1 MGLNFQIIE
10 VFMTRQNKAIIEI
23 KSLIEDLQEMLV
35 SEHSLSNNN
44 LQLVILRLC
53 EISNLIE

>member
-1 MGLNFQIIE
+1 
-10 VFMTRQNKAIIEI
+10 MTRQNKAIIEI

-53 EISNLIE
+53 EISNLID